1 MSGNERREAIWRLLQ
16 QSSTVINASTLA
28 AHFGVTRQIIVS
40 DIALLRANGR
50 PIAAERRGYYIEK
63 TNGIEKEQKTEE

>member
-28 AHFGVTRQIIVS
+28 TRFGVTRQIIVS

-50 PIAAERRGYYIEK
+50 PIAAG
-63 TNGIEKEQKTEE
+63 